1 MPVILG
7 FGQNGFRLRE
17 NRTIHA
23 RKNVC
28 LGALGRTISP
38 QIAPPAE
45 CRILPKIT
53 QQKDARIRVLLKVG
67 FCHVFRD
74 VAKGARDHHF
84 HVGEEE
90 KEGVSDR
97 EWRVVSDGE

>member
-1 MPVILG
+1 MSVLQKSMPVILG

-45 CRILPKIT
+45 CRNPPKIT
-53 QQKDARIRVLLKVG
+53 QQKDARIRVLSRIR
-67 FCHVFRD
+67 FCHVFPD
-74 VAKGARDHHF
+74 MAKESPNLHF

-97 EWRVVSDGE
+97 E